1 MYIYVMY
8 KCTIYVANNCNFSDA
23 MLINKINKTNN
34 PEHRSSQITL
44 VSMSVLI
51 LSEHLGNM
59 HNDVLWVQYL
69 SNALV
74 TT

>member
-1 MYIYVMY
+1 MYIYVMC
-8 KCTIYVANNCNFSDA
+8 KCTIYVANNCDFSDA
-23 MLINKINKTNN
+23 MLINKTNN

-51 LSEHLGNM
+51 LSEHLGNV

-69 SNALV
+69 SNALE